1 MIWYIMNCY
10 IHRETVYV
18 WMLLFGSSEEARN
31 YSCKISITNK
41 FGIEFI
47 YSGPVHSLEK
57 SEKAIINSGFLLT
70 IRPNA
75 AKNLVDEE
83 NRLEIDV
90 SVRNLKKEAIFKESP
105 VFYQK
110 ESDFLEDIYVDTDR
124 YRRYSESD

>member
-1 MIWYIMNCY
+1 MD
-10 IHRETVYV
+10 VV
-18 WMLLFGSSEEARN
+18 FGPSEEARY
-31 YSCKISITNK
+31 YSCRISIKNK
-41 FGIEFI
+41 FGIEFT
-47 YSGPVHSLEK
+47 YSGPVHSIDKAEK
-57 SEKAIINSGFLLT
+57 TIINSGFLLM

-124 YRRYSESD
+124 YRYSDSD

>member
-1 MIWYIMNCY
+1 MDCY

-47 YSGPVHSLEK
+47 YSGPVHSLDKTEK
-57 SEKAIINSGFLLT
+57 TIINSGFLLM
-70 IRPNA
+70 IGPNA
-75 AKNLVDEE
+75 AKNLLDED
-83 NRLEIDV
+83 NRLKIDV
-90 SVRNLKKEAIFKESP
+90 TVQNLKNEAFSKESQ

-110 ESDFLEDIYVDTDR
+110 DSVLSGDIYVDSDR
-124 YRRYSESD
+124 YRYSDKSDSE